1 MGAGPD
7 ERKGWFRRSE
17 FGDGGNNSPLILN
30 LLKEGRMV
38 VISSTFRLQWRKLGG
53 GLNPNPT
60 GGGAVAT
67 FVFDTHRAVKDLAAA
82 GFPEAQAEA
91 LVEIVGAAVG
101 ENAATKADLD
111 AMEQRLT
118 ARFDAKFAAQKQ
130 DTDARIAALEQRM
143 EARFEAME
151 QRMDARFAAL
161 ESKLD
166 AEIRAVRADMRDMEQ
181 RLTLKFIAI
190 LLPSLG
196 LLFAALR
203 LLPG

>member
-1 MGAGPD
+1 M
-7 ERKGWFRRSE
+7 
-17 FGDGGNNSPLILN
+17 
-30 LLKEGRMV
+30 
-38 VISSTFRLQWRKLGG
+38 
-53 GLNPNPT
+53 
-60 GGGAVAT
+60 AT
-67 FVFDTHRAVKDLAAA
+67 FVFDTHRAVKDLEEA

-130 DTDARIAALEQRM
+130 DTDARIDALEQRMDSRIDALEQRM
-143 EARFEAME
+143 EA
-151 QRMDARFAAL
+151 Q
-161 ESKLD
+161 
-166 AEIRAVRADMRDMEQ
+166 EQ
-181 RLTLKFIAI
+181 RLNARSADQENRLTIRFLLI

-196 LLFAALR
+196 LFFAALR

>member
-1 MGAGPD
+1 M
-7 ERKGWFRRSE
+7 
-17 FGDGGNNSPLILN
+17 
-30 LLKEGRMV
+30 
-38 VISSTFRLQWRKLGG
+38 
-53 GLNPNPT
+53 
-60 GGGAVAT
+60 AT
-67 FVFDTHRAVKDLAAA
+67 FVFDTHRAVKDLEEA

-130 DTDARIAALEQRM
+130 DTDARIDTLEQRMDSRIDALEQRM
-143 EARFEAME
+143 EA
-151 QRMDARFAAL
+151 Q
-161 ESKLD
+161 
-166 AEIRAVRADMRDMEQ
+166 EQ
-181 RLTLKFIAI
+181 RLNARSADQENRLTIRFLLI

-203 LLPG
+203 FLPG

>member
-1 MGAGPD
+1 M
-7 ERKGWFRRSE
+7 
-17 FGDGGNNSPLILN
+17 
-30 LLKEGRMV
+30 
-38 VISSTFRLQWRKLGG
+38 
-53 GLNPNPT
+53 
-60 GGGAVAT
+60 AT
-67 FVFDTHRAVKDLAAA
+67 FVFDTHRAVKDLEEA

-118 ARFDAKFAAQKQ
+118 AKFEAKFAAQKQDTDAKFAAQKQ
-130 DTDARIAALEQRM
+130 DTDARIDALEQRM
-143 EARFEAME
+143 EARIDALE
-151 QRMDARFAAL
+151 QRMEAQ
-161 ESKLD
+161 
-166 AEIRAVRADMRDMEQ
+166 EQ
-181 RLTLKFIAI
+181 RLNARSADQENRLTIRFLLI

>member
-1 MGAGPD
+1 M
-7 ERKGWFRRSE
+7 
-17 FGDGGNNSPLILN
+17 
-30 LLKEGRMV
+30 
-38 VISSTFRLQWRKLGG
+38 
-53 GLNPNPT
+53 
-60 GGGAVAT
+60 AT

-118 ARFDAKFAAQKQ
+118 AKF
-130 DTDARIAALEQRM
+130 DARIDAVEQRLDSRIDALEQRM
-143 EARFEAME
+143 EAR
-151 QRMDARFAAL
+151 
-161 ESKLD
+161 S
-166 AEIRAVRADMRDMEQ
+166 ADQEN
-181 RLTLKFIAI
+181 RLTIRFLLIM
-190 LLPSLG
+190 LPSMG

>member
-1 MGAGPD
+1 M
-7 ERKGWFRRSE
+7 
-17 FGDGGNNSPLILN
+17 
-30 LLKEGRMV
+30 
-38 VISSTFRLQWRKLGG
+38 
-53 GLNPNPT
+53 
-60 GGGAVAT
+60 AT

-82 GFPEAQAEA
+82 GFTEPQAEA

-101 ENAATKADLD
+101 ENVVTKGDLD

-130 DTDARIAALEQRM
+130 DTDARIDALEQRT
-143 EARFEAME
+143 A
-151 QRMDARFAAL
+151 ARFAAM

-166 AEIRAVRADMRDMEQ
+166 AEIRAVRSDMRSMEQ

>member
-1 MGAGPD
+1 M
-7 ERKGWFRRSE
+7 
-17 FGDGGNNSPLILN
+17 
-30 LLKEGRMV
+30 
-38 VISSTFRLQWRKLGG
+38 
-53 GLNPNPT
+53 
-60 GGGAVAT
+60 AT
-67 FVFDTHRAVKDLAAA
+67 FVFDTHRAVKDLEEA

-130 DTDARIAALEQRM
+130 DTDAR
-143 EARFEAME
+143 FEAME
-151 QRMDARFAAL
+151 QRTAARFAAL

-166 AEIRAVRADMRDMEQ
+166 AEIRAVRSDMRSMEQ

>member
-1 MGAGPD
+1 MP
-7 ERKGWFRRSE
+7 FPQP
-17 FGDGGNNSPLILN
+17 FGYNGGNLAA
-30 LLKEGRMV
+30 
-38 VISSTFRLQWRKLGG
+38 
-53 GLNPNPT
+53 NPT
-60 GGGAVAT
+60 PNSIGGGAVAT
-67 FVFDTHRAVKDLAAA
+67 FVFDTHRAVKDLEEA

-118 ARFDAKFAAQKQ
+118 AKF
-130 DTDARIAALEQRM
+130 DARIDAVEQRT
-143 EARFEAME
+143 ES
-151 QRMDARFAAL
+151 RFAAL

-166 AEIRAVRADMRDMEQ
+166 AEIRAVRADMRSMEQ

>member
-1 MGAGPD
+1 M
-7 ERKGWFRRSE
+7 
-17 FGDGGNNSPLILN
+17 
-30 LLKEGRMV
+30 
-38 VISSTFRLQWRKLGG
+38 
-53 GLNPNPT
+53 
-60 GGGAVAT
+60 AT

-111 AMEQRLT
+111 AMEQRT
-118 ARFDAKFAAQKQ
+118 
-130 DTDARIAALEQRM
+130 ES
-143 EARFEAME
+143 
-151 QRMDARFAAL
+151 RFAAL

-181 RLTLKFIAI
+181 RLTIKFMAI

>member
-1 MGAGPD
+1 M
-7 ERKGWFRRSE
+7 
-17 FGDGGNNSPLILN
+17 
-30 LLKEGRMV
+30 
-38 VISSTFRLQWRKLGG
+38 
-53 GLNPNPT
+53 
-60 GGGAVAT
+60 AT
-67 FVFDTHRAVKDLAAA
+67 FVFDTHRAVKDLEEA

-118 ARFDAKFAAQKQ
+118 AKFAAQKQ
-130 DTDARIAALEQRM
+130 DTDARIDALEQRMDSRIDALEQRM
-143 EARFEAME
+143 EA
-151 QRMDARFAAL
+151 Q
-161 ESKLD
+161 
-166 AEIRAVRADMRDMEQ
+166 EQ
-181 RLTLKFIAI
+181 RLNARSADQENRLTIRFLLI